1 VDDKMKLPSVPEYGD
16 QLALEYLNFLV
27 SDQYMPEETALFY
40 LEIARIN
47 EKPIHYFITESLVEY
62 FLYLSQEPEEEEN
75 ADSIH

>member
-1 VDDKMKLPSVPEYGD
+1 MDDKIKLPVATEYGN

-27 SDQYMPEETALFY
+27 SEQYMPEEAALLY
-40 LEIARIN
+40 LEISRLN
-47 EKPIHYFITESLVEY
+47 EKPIDYFITESLVEY